1 MTIKSGL
8 PTPSLAT
15 LLDEPGER
23 RDGIRAD
30 MVLDALGVAAR
41 GVGVDAQRQEEGIDH
56 LVAFAAGLG
65 EGLAFRGEER
75 AAVRLLHHKAGLHQ
89 ARSEEHTSE
98 LQSLMRHSYAVFCL
112 NKKNSQHTKRITIRH
127 NIERTQRH

>member
-8 PTPSLAT
+8 PTPSLAP

-23 RDGIRAD
+23 RDGFRAD

-41 GVGVDAQRQEEGIDH
+41 GVGVDAERQEEGFDH

-89 ARSEEHTSE
+89 ALEHRSEEHTSE
-98 LQSLMRHSYAVFCL
+98 LQSLMR
-112 NKKNSQHTKRITIRH
+112 NS
-127 NIERTQRH
+127 